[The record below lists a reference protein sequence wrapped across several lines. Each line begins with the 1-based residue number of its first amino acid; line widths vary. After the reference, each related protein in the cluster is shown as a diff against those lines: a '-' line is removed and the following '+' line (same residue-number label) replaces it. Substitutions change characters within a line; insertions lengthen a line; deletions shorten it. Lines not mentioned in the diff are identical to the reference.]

1 MSNYYN
7 KKGLVALSDIE
18 CTVVDRYD
26 WEDGCAL
33 VYLSEVK
40 KAEVFTV
47 RQELERLYEEDEIFN
62 HLILK
67 QNDKG
72 EYVFS
77 LENLSEEEKAY
88 VHSHWCNAR

>member
-1 MSNYYN
+1 MN
-7 KKGLVALSDIE
+7 KGLEALNDIE
-18 CTVVDRYD
+18 YTVVDRCD
-26 WEDGCAL
+26 WEDGCSL
-33 VYLSEVK
+33 TYLCDIKKDEVY
-40 KAEVFTV
+40 AV

-88 VHSHWCNAR
+88 IHSHWCNAR